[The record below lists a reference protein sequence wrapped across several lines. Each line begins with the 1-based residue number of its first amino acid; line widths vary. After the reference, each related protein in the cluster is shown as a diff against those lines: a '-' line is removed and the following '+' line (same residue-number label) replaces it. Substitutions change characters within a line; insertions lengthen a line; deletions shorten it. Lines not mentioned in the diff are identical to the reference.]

1 MIEMTRE
8 LFEAVL
14 VEWVA
19 RKTGLPGAEIDRG
32 RRFDHYG
39 LDSTDAV
46 MLIGDL
52 EDIVGRP
59 LSAALP
65 YRHPTIAALAQFL
78 ARGGSE

>member
-1 MIEMTRE
+1 MKTLEEIERM
-8 LFEAVL
+8 L
-14 VEWVA
+14 VAYVA
-19 RKTGLPGAEIDRG
+19 GKCGLPPVEIDRT

-52 EDIVGRP
+52 EDFVGRP

-65 YRHPTIAALAQFL
+65 YSHPTIEKLAQHL
-78 ARGGSE
+78 AAGKSE

>member
-1 MIEMTRE
+1 MIEKKPE
-8 LFEAVL
+8 EIAAVL
-14 VEWVA
+14 VDWVA
-19 RKTGLPGAEIDRG
+19 RKTGLPGAEIDRN

-52 EDIVGRP
+52 EDLVGRP

-65 YRHPTIAALAQFL
+65 YRHPTIAALAQVL